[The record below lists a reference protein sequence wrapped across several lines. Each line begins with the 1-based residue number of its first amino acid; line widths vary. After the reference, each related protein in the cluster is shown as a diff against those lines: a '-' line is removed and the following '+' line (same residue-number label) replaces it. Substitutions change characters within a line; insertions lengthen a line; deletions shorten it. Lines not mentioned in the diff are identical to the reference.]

1 MGSVQLQAAVSWLAT
16 GVEELA
22 TLIILFGTSATFC
35 EHYDVLSTPFILGT
49 GRDFMPRTGQDFMP
63 LTATSPQSHKLYIII
78 SVLPVRDGLSW

>member
-49 GRDFMPRTGQDFMP
+49 GRDFMP